1 MRTTN
6 NFIIDKPND
15 FTLTTFFK
23 DLNINE
29 NFNRVYLSPDV
40 YELLNDNNSAKYGIY
55 TPKDLVKFNLSPFN
69 TIFKNN
75 VSTILFQELNHN
87 YYYSEIPPKINDLKN
102 LFFLSIFNINYSFL
116 SKDELNL
123 LDKKNFDIMDSLR
136 LQEGEFY
143 FIKNKINLLGIL
155 KPEELNKKINEC
167 EYSIIKC
174 LNYAK
179 DSFTRIDG
187 SFIKEKNSRYRV
199 DIKNNFELYPVIPFV
214 FDKNWKCNGTKCLQI
229 GNFLTYS
236 KNNSR
241 VIKVTYQD
249 KIRFLLR
256 SLSLLIF
263 SSLLLF
269 LLFRNNKIKS

>member
-1 MRTTN
+1 MNRFLEN
-6 NFIIDKPND
+6 NIQIHMVETIFEVDAVD
-15 FTLTTFFK
+15 
-23 DLNINE
+23 
-29 NFNRVYLSPDV
+29 
-40 YELLNDNNSAKYGIY
+40 

-75 VSTILFQELNHN
+75 VSTILFQELNDN
-87 YYYSEIPPKINDLKN
+87 YYYSEITPRIDDLKN

-123 LDKKNFDIMDSLR
+123 LDKKNYIIVDLLSLPG
-136 LQEGEFY
+136 GEFY

-155 KPEELNKKINEC
+155 KPKELNMRINEC
-167 EYSIIKC
+167 KFSIIKC
-174 LNYAK
+174 LNYEK
-179 DSFTRIDG
+179 DSFIKIDG
-187 SFIKEKNSRYRV
+187 SFIKEKNSRYRMV
-199 DIKNNFELYPVIPFV
+199 LKNNFELYPVIPFV
-214 FDKNWKCNGTKCLQI
+214 FDENWKCNGKNCSHI

-236 KNNSR
+236 KNKNKI
-241 VIKVTYQD
+241 IKVIYQD

-256 SLSLLIF
+256 FFSLLIF